1 MSPGLL
7 TLLLFGSLFIC
18 VLAGVP
24 IAFAIGGVSLI
35 FVVFLWGYEGAYLVA
50 YSFWGEMANLIL
62 IAIPLFVFMATL
74 LEQSGVADALYDMMH
89 RWMGPLRGGLAVG
102 TVLICTL
109 FAAMSGLSATATV
122 TMGLIALPA
131 MLKRG
136 YDKKMVIG
144 SIMAGGGLGQLIP
157 PSTMMIMY
165 AMIAQQ
171 SVGKLFMGGI
181 IPGLILSGMY
191 CSYILIR
198 CLVNKNLGPPLPPE
212 ESASWA
218 KKFESLRAVVL
229 PILLVFSVL
238 GSIYL
243 GITTPTE
250 AAAVGALGALISA
263 GIYRKLNWSMFKA
276 SCHRSIG
283 VIVMIMWI
291 IGASMMFSTVYSG
304 LGAAGFVQDMLGDL
318 PGGRWGPVIAMQGIL
333 FLLGCFIDPTGILMV
348 CVPIFLPIVK
358 ALGFSPVWFGVLFVI
373 NMEMAFITPPV
384 GSNLFYMKG
393 VAPKGT
399 NITEIYLS
407 SLPFIGMQAAGLA
420 LVMIWPQLI
429 LLLPSTMG

>member
-1 MSPGLL
+1 
-7 TLLLFGSLFIC
+7 
-18 VLAGVP
+18 
-24 IAFAIGGVSLI
+24 
-35 FVVFLWGYEGAYLVA
+35 
-50 YSFWGEMANLIL
+50 MANLIL

-263 GIYRKLNWSMFKA
+263 AIYRKLSWSMFKA

>member
-1 MSPGLL
+1 
-7 TLLLFGSLFIC
+7 
-18 VLAGVP
+18 
-24 IAFAIGGVSLI
+24 
-35 FVVFLWGYEGAYLVA
+35 
-50 YSFWGEMANLIL
+50 
-62 IAIPLFVFMATL
+62 
-74 LEQSGVADALYDMMH
+74 
-89 RWMGPLRGGLAVG
+89 
-102 TVLICTL
+102 
-109 FAAMSGLSATATV
+109 
-122 TMGLIALPA
+122 
-131 MLKRG
+131 
-136 YDKKMVIG
+136 
-144 SIMAGGGLGQLIP
+144 
-157 PSTMMIMY
+157 MIMY

-198 CLVNKNLGPPLPPE
+198 CLFNKNLGPSLPPE
-212 ESASWA
+212 ERASWV
-218 KKFESLRAVVL
+218 KKFESLRAVIL
-229 PILLVFSVL
+229 PIILVFSVL

-263 GIYRKLNWSMFKA
+263 GIYRKLNWSMFRA
-276 SCHRSIG
+276 SCHKAIG

-304 LGAAGFVQDMLGDL
+304 LGAAGFVQDMLGNL